1 MGINGVILVN
11 NKGEKFNCPAFAMKS
26 TDKVGAGDAMLSIV
40 SLGFKLNL
48 KPELTLLLGSIAAS
62 MSVENIGNKESIDFY
77 KFDRTIEYLL
87 K

>member
-1 MGINGVILVN
+1 
-11 NKGEKFNCPAFAMKS
+11 
-26 TDKVGAGDAMLSIV
+26 MLSMV

-48 KPELTLLLGSIAAS
+48 HPQIILLLGSIAAS
-62 MSVENIGNKESIDFY
+62 FSVETIGNKESLDFY